1 MNNNSLSPMK
11 KAPILLTVL
20 LACCMAAAPQNAAA
34 QSSMRTSSP
43 VPPQVELMYVK
54 GLRYLQNAQK
64 TDGTYD
70 GTYGQEPG
78 IIGFCLMSVLAHG
91 DDPNTGPYATM
102 VRRCVNYILSKQN
115 RGSGYIGDSMY
126 NHGFATLALA
136 EAYGMVRD
144 DRIGPALR
152 KAVALTLTAQKKN
165 KTGGWRYS
173 PESTDADSTVTGCQI
188 VSLFA
193 ARNAG
198 IPVPDEAFERG
209 LKYMASCRDKKGAYG
224 YTGPAGP
231 RVTLTAIGSLTL
243 SLARLKTDPSFKDS
257 LAYLK
262 KNLNYRDSSY
272 PFYFE
277 YYMSQALFHA
287 DQEVWKE
294 WNYKNMRYL
303 GASQAPNGSWLS
315 DHSAAYSTSAA
326 LLSLALNYRFY
337 PSMNNRIRLSLL
349 LAPVCLLTAWA
360 NSVVDVVTDSN
371 YRLRGEIVSYGKQG
385 IVIKHPAMRQ
395 NAVILPSEIRALY
408 FTGTSSPDL
417 QSQGQDFHGHGA
429 PGYHPVQHHL
439 HHAGQGAVPGHAG
452 QRAFHPPRPGG
463 RLPLDTL
470 QERASGRNP

>member
-1 MNNNSLSPMK
+1 MK
-11 KAPILLTVL
+11 KALCFLLLFLT
-20 LACCMAAAPQNAAA
+20 AAAVPLPGLA
-34 QSSMRTSSP
+34 QSSIRTSSP
-43 VPPQVELMYVK
+43 VPPQVELMYIK
-54 GLRYLQNAQK
+54 GLKYLQNAQK
-64 TDGTYD
+64 TDGTYE

-115 RGSGYIGDSMY
+115 KSSGYIGDSMY

-144 DRIGPALR
+144 DRIGPALQ

-165 KTGGWRYS
+165 RTGGWRYS

-209 LKYMASCRDKKGAYG
+209 LKYMASCRDSKGGYG
-224 YTGPAGP
+224 YTGPSGP
-231 RVTLTAIGSLTL
+231 RVTLTAIGTLTL
-243 SLARLKTDPSFKDS
+243 ALAHQKTDSSFKTSLAFLR
-257 LAYLK
+257 
-262 KNLNYRDSSY
+262 KNLNYRDSAY

-287 DQEVWKE
+287 DQDVWKE

-315 DHSAAYSTSAA
+315 DYSSAYSTSAA
-326 LLSLALNYRFY
+326 LLSLALNYRF
-337 PSMNNRIRLSLL
+337 
-349 LAPVCLLTAWA
+349 
-360 NSVVDVVTDSN
+360 
-371 YRLRGEIVSYGKQG
+371 
-385 IVIKHPAMRQ
+385 
-395 NAVILPSEIRALY
+395 LPIYE
-408 FTGTSSPDL
+408 
-417 QSQGQDFHGHGA
+417 Q
-429 PGYHPVQHHL
+429 
-439 HHAGQGAVPGHAG
+439 
-452 QRAFHPPRPGG
+452 
-463 RLPLDTL
+463 
-470 QERASGRNP
+470 

>member
-1 MNNNSLSPMK
+1 MK
-11 KAPILLTVL
+11 NPRRLLTAFL
-20 LACCMAAAPQNAAA
+20 TCCMTAAPQNAAA
-34 QSSMRTSSP
+34 QSPMRTSSS

-70 GTYGQEPG
+70 GTYGREPG

-91 DDPNTGPYATM
+91 DDPNAGPYATM
-102 VRRCVNYILSKQN
+102 VRRCVDYILSRQN
-115 RGSGYIGDSMY
+115 KVSGYIGDSMY

-152 KAVALTLTAQKKN
+152 KAVTLTLTAQKKN

-198 IPVPDEAFERG
+198 IPVPDEAFERS

-243 SLARLKTDPSFKDS
+243 SLARLKTDPTFKDS

-262 KNLNYRDSSY
+262 KHLNYRDSTY

-326 LLSLALNYRFY
+326 LLSLALNYRF
-337 PSMNNRIRLSLL
+337 
-349 LAPVCLLTAWA
+349 
-360 NSVVDVVTDSN
+360 
-371 YRLRGEIVSYGKQG
+371 
-385 IVIKHPAMRQ
+385 
-395 NAVILPSEIRALY
+395 LPIYE
-408 FTGTSSPDL
+408 
-417 QSQGQDFHGHGA
+417 Q
-429 PGYHPVQHHL
+429 
-439 HHAGQGAVPGHAG
+439 
-452 QRAFHPPRPGG
+452 
-463 RLPLDTL
+463 
-470 QERASGRNP
+470 

>member
-1 MNNNSLSPMK
+1 MKPGGALDGEALLRGNSTYLPDRVLPMLPPRLSDDLCSLRPDVVRLTKVCEMK
-11 KAPILLTVL
+11 FDKKGKMLHARFADAFIRSKARLTYQEAFTML
-20 LACCMAAAPQNAAA
+20 KGHDKGE
-34 QSSMRTSSP
+34 
-43 VPPQVELMYVK
+43 VP
-54 GLRYLQNAQK
+54 
-64 TDGTYD
+64 
-70 GTYGQEPG
+70 
-78 IIGFCLMSVLAHG
+78 S
-91 DDPNTGPYATM
+91 M
-102 VRRCVNYILSKQN
+102 VREAWKLASILRRN
-115 RGSGYIGDSMY
+115 RYAKGALDLDFPEVRAVMDKDGRVTEIITEEYDESHQLIEECM
-126 NHGFATLALA
+126 LAA
-136 EAYGMVRD
+136 NE
-144 DRIGPALR
+144 
-152 KAVALTLTAQKKN
+152 AVALTLTAQKKN

-326 LLSLALNYRFY
+326 LLSLALNYRF
-337 PSMNNRIRLSLL
+337 
-349 LAPVCLLTAWA
+349 
-360 NSVVDVVTDSN
+360 
-371 YRLRGEIVSYGKQG
+371 
-385 IVIKHPAMRQ
+385 
-395 NAVILPSEIRALY
+395 LPIYE
-408 FTGTSSPDL
+408 
-417 QSQGQDFHGHGA
+417 Q
-429 PGYHPVQHHL
+429 
-439 HHAGQGAVPGHAG
+439 
-452 QRAFHPPRPGG
+452 
-463 RLPLDTL
+463 
-470 QERASGRNP
+470 

>member
-1 MNNNSLSPMK
+1 
-11 KAPILLTVL
+11 
-20 LACCMAAAPQNAAA
+20 
-34 QSSMRTSSP
+34 
-43 VPPQVELMYVK
+43 
-54 GLRYLQNAQK
+54 
-64 TDGTYD
+64 
-70 GTYGQEPG
+70 
-78 IIGFCLMSVLAHG
+78 
-91 DDPNTGPYATM
+91 
-102 VRRCVNYILSKQN
+102 
-115 RGSGYIGDSMY
+115 MY

-173 PESTDADSTVTGCQI
+173 PESTDADSTVTGCQL

-262 KNLNYRDSSY
+262 KHLNYRDSTY

-326 LLSLALNYRFY
+326 LLSLALNYRF
-337 PSMNNRIRLSLL
+337 
-349 LAPVCLLTAWA
+349 
-360 NSVVDVVTDSN
+360 
-371 YRLRGEIVSYGKQG
+371 
-385 IVIKHPAMRQ
+385 
-395 NAVILPSEIRALY
+395 LPIYE
-408 FTGTSSPDL
+408 
-417 QSQGQDFHGHGA
+417 Q
-429 PGYHPVQHHL
+429 
-439 HHAGQGAVPGHAG
+439 
-452 QRAFHPPRPGG
+452 
-463 RLPLDTL
+463 
-470 QERASGRNP
+470 

>member
-303 GASQAPNGSWLS
+303 GTSQAPNGSWLS

-326 LLSLALNYRFY
+326 LLSLALNYRF
-337 PSMNNRIRLSLL
+337 
-349 LAPVCLLTAWA
+349 
-360 NSVVDVVTDSN
+360 
-371 YRLRGEIVSYGKQG
+371 
-385 IVIKHPAMRQ
+385 
-395 NAVILPSEIRALY
+395 LPIYE
-408 FTGTSSPDL
+408 
-417 QSQGQDFHGHGA
+417 Q
-429 PGYHPVQHHL
+429 
-439 HHAGQGAVPGHAG
+439 
-452 QRAFHPPRPGG
+452 
-463 RLPLDTL
+463 
-470 QERASGRNP
+470 

>member
-1 MNNNSLSPMK
+1 MNNKHTHTLSMK
-11 KAPILLTVL
+11 KAFRFLLIVL
-20 LACCMAAAPQNAAA
+20 GMAVMPQPGMA
-34 QSSMRTSSP
+34 QSSLRTSSP

-54 GLRYLQNAQK
+54 GLRFLQNAQK
-64 TDGTYD
+64 TDGTYE

-102 VRRCVNYILSKQN
+102 VRRCLNYILAKQN
-115 RGSGYIGDSMY
+115 KSSGYIGDSMY

-144 DRIGPALR
+144 DRIGPALH

-165 KTGGWRYS
+165 KTGGWRYA
-173 PESTDADSTVTGCQI
+173 PDDTDADSTVTGCQI
-188 VSLFA
+188 VSLYA

-209 LKYMASCRDKKGAYG
+209 LKYMASCRDSKGGYG
-224 YTGPAGP
+224 YTGPSGP

-243 SLARLKTDPSFKDS
+243 SLARQKSDPSFKTS
-257 LAYLK
+257 LAFLK

-287 DQEVWKE
+287 DLDIWKE

-315 DHSAAYSTSAA
+315 DYSAAYSTSAA
-326 LLSLALNYRFY
+326 LLSLALNYRF
-337 PSMNNRIRLSLL
+337 
-349 LAPVCLLTAWA
+349 
-360 NSVVDVVTDSN
+360 
-371 YRLRGEIVSYGKQG
+371 
-385 IVIKHPAMRQ
+385 
-395 NAVILPSEIRALY
+395 LPIYEK
-408 FTGTSSPDL
+408 
-417 QSQGQDFHGHGA
+417 
-429 PGYHPVQHHL
+429 
-439 HHAGQGAVPGHAG
+439 
-452 QRAFHPPRPGG
+452 
-463 RLPLDTL
+463 
-470 QERASGRNP
+470 